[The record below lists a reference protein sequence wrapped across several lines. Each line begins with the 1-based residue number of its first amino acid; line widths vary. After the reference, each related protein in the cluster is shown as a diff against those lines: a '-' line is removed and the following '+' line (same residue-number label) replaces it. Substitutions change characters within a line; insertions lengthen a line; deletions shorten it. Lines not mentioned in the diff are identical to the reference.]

1 MAIMFCLD
9 LPTKPSLLLSFPS
22 AYYEIGRNSRIYRF
36 YFANS
41 SQEAKAGKVDLTEE
55 DPDIV
60 ALVVGYLYNM
70 DYSDE
75 DAVVAIEDG
84 AQDWLR
90 QTIMGSIST
99 SPSEGNIAEIMA
111 NTYGTDEQKLERARA
126 AKEANGTAVSSPLP
140 LLFLFPMHSLARLLS
155 SSNRDSIVHGP
166 LSDRCEHCS

>member
-1 MAIMFCLD
+1 MFCLN
-9 LPTKPSLLLSFPS
+9 LPAKPSLLSSFPS
-22 AYYEIGRNSRIYRF
+22 AYYETGSNSKKYRF

-41 SQEAKAGKVDLTEE
+41 SQEAKARKVDLPEE
-55 DPDIV
+55 NPDIV
-60 ALVVGYLYNM
+60 DLVVGYLYDM

-90 QTIMGSIST
+90 QTILGSKST

-126 AKEANGTAVSSPLP
+126 AKEANDTAVISPLP

-155 SSNRDSIVHGP
+155 SSSRDSIVHGP
-166 LSDRCEHCS
+166 LRDRC